1 MLINDLNKFIA
12 DMNDDTTSRL
22 HRGTNSFQ
30 QEGLLPESDNDNSNI
45 IIEPCEGILN
55 YPEALIGDIALPEDN
70 ETDK

>member
-12 DMNDDTTSRL
+12 DMNDDTISRL
-22 HRGTNSFQ
+22 HRGTTSFQ